1 MEHSV
6 HPLFIEIDKFE
17 EWAMAMISEPSRIS
31 AEWETDYP
39 DWAVIEGHFKDF
51 VHTVPSSRWNSDEL
65 SQLEYILARD
75 NECERLVECLTDDAL
90 ITLSEFAL
98 VHGEQDSKWQLADAL
113 PKISDTGKAIDLIE
127 RFVNDPEEY
136 VNRRALMALAKV
148 DPQKAERY
156 CAAHWTRNL
165 YGENNEYQRMA
176 VLATLKEIASPL
188 LKDYLKLAK
197 EDGRPYLVNLAAEL
211 EHEA

>member
-17 EWAMAMISEPSRIS
+17 EWAMAMISEPTRIS

-39 DWAVIEGHFKDF
+39 DWAVIEGHFRDF
-51 VHTVPSSRWNSDEL
+51 IRTVPSSRWNSEEL

-90 ITLSEFAL
+90 IALSEFAL

-113 PKISDTGKAIDLIE
+113 PKISNKGKAIDLIE
-127 RFVNDPEEY
+127 RFVNDTEEY

-148 DPQKAERY
+148 DPQKAEHY
-156 CAAHWTRNL
+156 CEAHWSRDL
-165 YGENNEYQRMA
+165 YGYDNEHQRMA

-188 LKDYLKLAK
+188 LEEYLKLAK
-197 EDGRPYLVNLAAEL
+197 EDGRPYLVNLAVEL
-211 EHEA
+211 EHQA